1 MNIILKDQNGRR
13 LRLFGARL
21 TPAYAT
27 SLTSRESDDNR
38 ELTVHFEELADVEHH
53 DSAHASNDRVVL
65 VVTDENGASGSQ
77 GFGLTLAEQEVALAI
92 AAGKRPGEIARER
105 GTSINTVRNQIRAAM
120 EKCHVTRQ
128 VDLARIFMASVR

>member
-53 DSAHASNDRVVL
+53 DSAHASDDRVVL

-105 GTSINTVRNQIRAAM
+105 GTSINTKSDLLCILSCLIQQLDCKRL
-120 EKCHVTRQ
+120 VTKNFR
-128 VDLARIFMASVR
+128 FP